1 MEKYLV
7 PEPVGE
13 GDLTDQWTRF
23 KKEFNLFLLAI
34 GKADASGGMKLAI
47 LLRAVGQRVNDIHE
61 ALVFAEGENKDDFD
75 TVVQKLDSVCAR
87 RTSKHVIRDR
97 FFQMKQDHRTIDQF
111 VADLRKQVKD
121 CEFGALKDDLMLH
134 VLIRGVDSDRM
145 RRRLFETDKLELP
158 KAIQMCQT
166 MEATSADLESWV
178 GKEKKVD
185 SEVPVEVKSVS
196 ESAESVSAVQ
206 RSGYQKPTNTRTRE
220 NDQGQRYGEVRECR
234 QCGRTHK
241 PRQCPA
247 YGQKCLK
254 CGLPNHFA
262 RRCRNSA
269 QTHMVQGDSQSLGHE
284 EVLHIT
290 VRKCGKKLLARMQ
303 FIVANKKVMVECQ
316 MDTAATCN
324 VLSWRDYLVLGK
336 PALENSVTTLV
347 MYDGSVRK
355 SLGGCHLQVEVAER
369 KVKSLYFEVM
379 KSNHHS
385 LLSLDTC
392 LTLNLLSYKIGTV
405 YAIQEEQKVTRLQVL
420 EEFDDV
426 FGGLGS
432 LPGEYEIEIDEMVHA
447 VQNRPRKIPHTMK
460 EAVENKLTQLVDLG
474 VIAPVDVPTEWVSN
488 ITAVWKPDKK
498 QVRIC
503 LDPRDLNKAIK
514 RNHFYMPT
522 IDDVLPKLKGAKIF
536 SLLDAKDGFLQVK
549 LTDRSSYLTTFWGP
563 SGQFRWLRM
572 PFGISS
578 APEEFQRR
586 LQGALHGLSGVA
598 VVADDVLVFGVGST
612 MEEAR
617 VNHDDSLLKL
627 LQRAREC
634 NLKLNREKLRLHM
647 PEVLYIGH
655 IISANGI
662 RPDPAKVT
670 AIQEMPEPAGVSDV
684 RRFLGMCNYLS
695 RYVPRLSEVSEP
707 LRRLTEAEATFG
719 WGVEEKSAFEKL
731 KELISDQQRL
741 AFYDVRKPVVIQCDA
756 STVGLGA
763 VLMQEGRP
771 VASVSRSLS
780 KSEKNYVAIE
790 LECLA
795 IVFACQKFHQ
805 YIFGKKVRIETDH
818 KPLEII
824 VRKPILS
831 APRRLQRMLL
841 LLQRYSLEVVF
852 RPGEQQVLAD
862 TLSRAPAGTTAIS
875 APEEEIVFQLQI
887 IKEHEF
893 LPISDQRI
901 AAIKSAAARDAEYAM
916 LSKII
921 KQEWPQKI
929 DHIPEAVRSYWNFR
943 ETMTVQDGVV
953 YKGGQVV
960 VPVEVRPDIVVR
972 LHSSHQGIQSTLRRA
987 QDVVYWPGMK
997 KDIEKAVRR
1006 CAVCE
1011 ENAPALPK
1019 EECRA
1024 HEIMGRLWEKVGMD
1038 LFHCRGK
1045 DFLIIVDY
1053 LTDFFEI
1060 TELLEVTASAVVQA
1074 CKQQFARHG
1083 IPVWVHTDGGSQFTA
1098 WEFARFSKTWGFQH
1112 TLSSP
1117 YNSQSNGKAE
1127 SAVKIAKRLMKRS
1140 TDPYLALLEWRNTP
1154 TIGMGSSPAQR
1165 LLSRRTRGT
1174 VPIASSKLHPEVQT
1188 HVLEKK
1194 EQKQHKMLQS
1204 SGGAKR
1210 RALPPLETGKP
1221 ILAQDMRAFKT
1232 QWKRGTCVSQ
1242 LSDRSYIVDIEG
1254 QLVRRNRRFLKQ
1266 SENPPGEGELVDKDE
1281 AIDSEVMREM
1291 GEGQTEQTLDK
1302 TTEQLGVDSSL
1313 NTEEDTVEP
1322 STNAEQ
1328 QPGEP
1333 KAFTSSGNGA
1343 NPGQV
1348 LRADGEGSSVYKT
1361 RSGRASRVPAKY
1373 RDYVKI

>member
-7 PEPVGE
+7 PEPVRE

-34 GKADASGGMKLAI
+34 GKADASGGIKLAI

-111 VADLRKQVKD
+111 VAELRKQVKD

-166 MEATSADLESWV
+166 MEATSADLELWV

-206 RSGYQKPTNTRTRE
+206 RSGYQKPKTLG
-220 NDQGQRYGEVRECR
+220 QGRMIKV
-234 QCGRTHK
+234 K
-241 PRQCPA
+241 
-247 YGQKCLK
+247 
-254 CGLPNHFA
+254 
-262 RRCRNSA
+262 
-269 QTHMVQGDSQSLGHE
+269 GDSQSLGHE

-405 YAIQEEQKVTRLQVL
+405 YAIQEEQKVARLQVL

-498 QVRIC
+498 QARIC

-563 SGQFRWLRM
+563 SGRFRWLRM

-627 LQRAREC
+627 LRE
-634 NLKLNREKLRLHM
+634 
-647 PEVLYIGH
+647 PEN

-684 RRFLGMCNYLS
+684 R
-695 RYVPRLSEVSEP
+695 
-707 LRRLTEAEATFG
+707 RRLTEAEATFG

-921 KQEWPQKI
+921 KQGWPQKI

-997 KDIEKAVRR
+997 KDIEKAVR
-1006 CAVCE
+1006 
-1011 ENAPALPK
+1011 
-1019 EECRA
+1019 
-1024 HEIMGRLWEKVGMD
+1024 
-1038 LFHCRGK
+1038 
-1045 DFLIIVDY
+1045 
-1053 LTDFFEI
+1053 
-1060 TELLEVTASAVVQA
+1060 
-1074 CKQQFARHG
+1074 
-1083 IPVWVHTDGGSQFTA
+1083 
-1098 WEFARFSKTWGFQH
+1098 
-1112 TLSSP
+1112 
-1117 YNSQSNGKAE
+1117 SQSNGKAE
-1127 SAVKIAKRLMKRS
+1127 SAVEIAKRLMKRS

-1154 TIGMGSSPAQR
+1154 T
-1165 LLSRRTRGT
+1165 
-1174 VPIASSKLHPEVQT
+1174 
-1188 HVLEKK
+1188 
-1194 EQKQHKMLQS
+1194 
-1204 SGGAKR
+1204 
-1210 RALPPLETGKP
+1210 
-1221 ILAQDMRAFKT
+1221 
-1232 QWKRGTCVSQ
+1232 
-1242 LSDRSYIVDIEG
+1242 IEG

-1281 AIDSEVMREM
+1281 AIDGEVMREM

-1328 QPGEP
+1328 PGEP
-1333 KAFTSSGNGA
+1333 KVFTSSGNGA

-1361 RSGRASRVPAKY
+1361 
-1373 RDYVKI
+1373 

>member
-185 SEVPVEVKSVS
+185 GEVPVEVKSVS

-303 FIVANKKVMVECQ
+303 FIVVNKKVMVECQ

-563 SGQFRWLRM
+563 SGRFRWLRM

-841 LLQRYSLEVVF
+841 LLQRN
-852 RPGEQQVLAD
+852 
-862 TLSRAPAGTTAIS
+862 TAIS

-921 KQEWPQKI
+921 KQGWPQKI

-943 ETMTVQDGVV
+943 ETMTVQDGIV

-1024 HEIMGRLWEKVGMD
+1024 HEIMGRLWEK
-1038 LFHCRGK
+1038 
-1045 DFLIIVDY
+1045 I
-1053 LTDFFEI
+1053 FFEI

-1165 LLSRRTRGT
+1165 LLSRRTRGA

-1281 AIDSEVMREM
+1281 AIDGEVMREM

-1328 QPGEP
+1328 PGEP
-1333 KAFTSSGNGA
+1333 KAFTSSGNGE
-1343 NPGQV
+1343 NPVQV

>member
-1 MEKYLV
+1 
-7 PEPVGE
+7 
-13 GDLTDQWTRF
+13 
-23 KKEFNLFLLAI
+23 
-34 GKADASGGMKLAI
+34 
-47 LLRAVGQRVNDIHE
+47 
-61 ALVFAEGENKDDFD
+61 
-75 TVVQKLDSVCAR
+75 
-87 RTSKHVIRDR
+87 
-97 FFQMKQDHRTIDQF
+97 
-111 VADLRKQVKD
+111 
-121 CEFGALKDDLMLH
+121 
-134 VLIRGVDSDRM
+134 
-145 RRRLFETDKLELP
+145 
-158 KAIQMCQT
+158 
-166 MEATSADLESWV
+166 
-178 GKEKKVD
+178 
-185 SEVPVEVKSVS
+185 
-196 ESAESVSAVQ
+196 
-206 RSGYQKPTNTRTRE
+206 
-220 NDQGQRYGEVRECR
+220 
-234 QCGRTHK
+234 
-241 PRQCPA
+241 
-247 YGQKCLK
+247 
-254 CGLPNHFA
+254 
-262 RRCRNSA
+262 
-269 QTHMVQGDSQSLGHE
+269 MVQGDSQSLGHE

-303 FIVANKKVMVECQ
+303 FIVVNKKVMVECQ

-355 SLGGCHLQVEVAER
+355 SLGGCHLQIEVAER

-563 SGQFRWLRM
+563 SGRFRWLRM

-707 LRRLTEAEATFG
+707 LRKLTEAEATFG

-921 KQEWPQKI
+921 KQGWPQKI

-943 ETMTVQDGVV
+943 ETMTVQDGIV

-1098 WEFARFSKTWGFQH
+1098 WEFARFSKTWEFQH

-1165 LLSRRTRGT
+1165 LLSRRTRGA

-1204 SGGAKR
+1204 SGVREPTWGGR
-1210 RALPPLETGKP
+1210 VGRQG
-1221 ILAQDMRAFKT
+1221 
-1232 QWKRGTCVSQ
+1232 
-1242 LSDRSYIVDIEG
+1242 RSH
-1254 QLVRRNRRFLKQ
+1254 RW
-1266 SENPPGEGELVDKDE
+1266 
-1281 AIDSEVMREM
+1281 
-1291 GEGQTEQTLDK
+1291 
-1302 TTEQLGVDSSL
+1302 
-1313 NTEEDTVEP
+1313 
-1322 STNAEQ
+1322 
-1328 QPGEP
+1328 
-1333 KAFTSSGNGA
+1333 
-1343 NPGQV
+1343 
-1348 LRADGEGSSVYKT
+1348 
-1361 RSGRASRVPAKY
+1361 
-1373 RDYVKI
+1373 

>member
-1 MEKYLV
+1 MLDWHPSKVLGTNVYQQPVKLWDLRAGLSACKMCPYGAHPHLAVFWPCPQATVMCAKWKLADKHAARDHLIRHQRRCQQPQDEVRPYMDVYLVREGERRHPSSFYPDQPRQTHDRVMVWHTWSHPRQASATLVPGRSFSKLTGAGPTGLRIQHFIDAADVPLSCSILQFLKGVVNILVAGRAPPMIASFLAGGNLTALFKSMQDSSLDIRPIVDMKPESVKVRKMEKYLV

-34 GKADASGGMKLAI
+34 GKADASGGIKLAI

-185 SEVPVEVKSVS
+185 GEVPVE
-196 ESAESVSAVQ
+196 
-206 RSGYQKPTNTRTRE
+206 
-220 NDQGQRYGEVRECR
+220 C
-234 QCGRTHK
+234 
-241 PRQCPA
+241 
-247 YGQKCLK
+247 
-254 CGLPNHFA
+254 
-262 RRCRNSA
+262 
-269 QTHMVQGDSQSLGHE
+269 M
-284 EVLHIT
+284 
-290 VRKCGKKLLARMQ
+290 
-303 FIVANKKVMVECQ
+303 
-316 MDTAATCN
+316 
-324 VLSWRDYLVLGK
+324 
-336 PALENSVTTLV
+336 
-347 MYDGSVRK
+347 
-355 SLGGCHLQVEVAER
+355 
-369 KVKSLYFEVM
+369 
-379 KSNHHS
+379 
-385 LLSLDTC
+385 
-392 LTLNLLSYKIGTV
+392 
-405 YAIQEEQKVTRLQVL
+405 
-420 EEFDDV
+420 
-426 FGGLGS
+426 
-432 LPGEYEIEIDEMVHA
+432 
-447 VQNRPRKIPHTMK
+447 
-460 EAVENKLTQLVDLG
+460 
-474 VIAPVDVPTEWVSN
+474 
-488 ITAVWKPDKK
+488 
-498 QVRIC
+498 
-503 LDPRDLNKAIK
+503 
-514 RNHFYMPT
+514 
-522 IDDVLPKLKGAKIF
+522 
-536 SLLDAKDGFLQVK
+536 
-549 LTDRSSYLTTFWGP
+549 
-563 SGQFRWLRM
+563 
-572 PFGISS
+572 
-578 APEEFQRR
+578 
-586 LQGALHGLSGVA
+586 
-598 VVADDVLVFGVGST
+598 
-612 MEEAR
+612 
-617 VNHDDSLLKL
+617 
-627 LQRAREC
+627 
-634 NLKLNREKLRLHM
+634 
-647 PEVLYIGH
+647 LYIGH

-875 APEEEIVFQLQI
+875 APEEEMVFQLQI

-921 KQEWPQKI
+921 KQGWPQKI

-943 ETMTVQDGVV
+943 ETMTVQDGIV

-1060 TELLEVTASAVVQA
+1060 TELLECGYIQMEAHSSRPGNLQD
-1074 CKQQFARHG
+1074 FPRPG
-1083 IPVWVHTDGGSQFTA
+1083 
-1098 WEFARFSKTWGFQH
+1098 GFQH

-1140 TDPYLALLEWRNTP
+1140 TDPYLEWRNTP

-1165 LLSRRTRGT
+1165 LLSRRTRGA

-1210 RALPPLETGKP
+1210 RALPPLVTGKP

-1281 AIDSEVMREM
+1281 AIDGEVMREM

-1322 STNAEQ
+1322 STNAE

>member
-1 MEKYLV
+1 
-7 PEPVGE
+7 
-13 GDLTDQWTRF
+13 
-23 KKEFNLFLLAI
+23 
-34 GKADASGGMKLAI
+34 
-47 LLRAVGQRVNDIHE
+47 
-61 ALVFAEGENKDDFD
+61 
-75 TVVQKLDSVCAR
+75 
-87 RTSKHVIRDR
+87 
-97 FFQMKQDHRTIDQF
+97 
-111 VADLRKQVKD
+111 
-121 CEFGALKDDLMLH
+121 
-134 VLIRGVDSDRM
+134 
-145 RRRLFETDKLELP
+145 
-158 KAIQMCQT
+158 
-166 MEATSADLESWV
+166 
-178 GKEKKVD
+178 
-185 SEVPVEVKSVS
+185 
-196 ESAESVSAVQ
+196 
-206 RSGYQKPTNTRTRE
+206 
-220 NDQGQRYGEVRECR
+220 
-234 QCGRTHK
+234 
-241 PRQCPA
+241 
-247 YGQKCLK
+247 
-254 CGLPNHFA
+254 
-262 RRCRNSA
+262 
-269 QTHMVQGDSQSLGHE
+269 
-284 EVLHIT
+284 
-290 VRKCGKKLLARMQ
+290 
-303 FIVANKKVMVECQ
+303 MVECQ

-355 SLGGCHLQVEVAER
+355 SLASCHLQVEVAER

-563 SGQFRWLRM
+563 SGRFRWLRM

-578 APEEFQRR
+578 VPEEFQRR

-684 RRFLGMCNYLS
+684 PRFLGMCNYLS

-824 VRKPILS
+824 VQKPILS

-921 KQEWPQKI
+921 KQGWPQKI

-987 QDVVYWPGMK
+987 QDVMYWPGM

-1053 LTDFFEI
+1053 LTDFFEL
-1060 TELLEVTASAVVQA
+1060 TELLEVTALSGSPSS
-1074 CKQQFARHG
+1074 KQQFARHG

-1165 LLSRRTRGT
+1165 LLSRRTRGA

-1210 RALPPLETGKP
+1210 RALPLLETGKP
-1221 ILAQDMRAFKT
+1221 ILAQDMLREPT
-1232 QWKRGTCVSQ
+1232 WG
-1242 LSDRSYIVDIEG
+1242 
-1254 QLVRRNRRFLKQ
+1254 RRVGR
-1266 SENPPGEGELVDKDE
+1266 KDE
-1281 AIDSEVMREM
+1281 AIDGEVMREM

-1328 QPGEP
+1328 PGEP
-1333 KAFTSSGNGA
+1333 KALTSSGNGA

>member
-185 SEVPVEVKSVS
+185 GEVPVEVKSVS

-303 FIVANKKVMVECQ
+303 FIVVNKKVMVECQ

-460 EAVENKLTQLVDLG
+460 EAVENKLKQLVDLG

-563 SGQFRWLRM
+563 SGWFRWLRM

-719 WGVEEKSAFEKL
+719 WGVEEKSAFEVK
-731 KELISDQQRL
+731 
-741 AFYDVRKPVVIQCDA
+741 
-756 STVGLGA
+756 
-763 VLMQEGRP
+763 
-771 VASVSRSLS
+771 
-780 KSEKNYVAIE
+780 
-790 LECLA
+790 
-795 IVFACQKFHQ
+795 
-805 YIFGKKVRIETDH
+805 RI
-818 KPLEII
+818 
-824 VRKPILS
+824 
-831 APRRLQRMLL
+831 
-841 LLQRYSLEVVF
+841 
-852 RPGEQQVLAD
+852 
-862 TLSRAPAGTTAIS
+862 
-875 APEEEIVFQLQI
+875 
-887 IKEHEF
+887 
-893 LPISDQRI
+893 
-901 AAIKSAAARDAEYAM
+901 
-916 LSKII
+916 
-921 KQEWPQKI
+921 
-929 DHIPEAVRSYWNFR
+929 
-943 ETMTVQDGVV
+943 
-953 YKGGQVV
+953 
-960 VPVEVRPDIVVR
+960 
-972 LHSSHQGIQSTLRRA
+972 
-987 QDVVYWPGMK
+987 
-997 KDIEKAVRR
+997 
-1006 CAVCE
+1006 
-1011 ENAPALPK
+1011 
-1019 EECRA
+1019 
-1024 HEIMGRLWEKVGMD
+1024 
-1038 LFHCRGK
+1038 
-1045 DFLIIVDY
+1045 
-1053 LTDFFEI
+1053 
-1060 TELLEVTASAVVQA
+1060 
-1074 CKQQFARHG
+1074 
-1083 IPVWVHTDGGSQFTA
+1083 
-1098 WEFARFSKTWGFQH
+1098 
-1112 TLSSP
+1112 
-1117 YNSQSNGKAE
+1117 
-1127 SAVKIAKRLMKRS
+1127 
-1140 TDPYLALLEWRNTP
+1140 
-1154 TIGMGSSPAQR
+1154 
-1165 LLSRRTRGT
+1165 
-1174 VPIASSKLHPEVQT
+1174 
-1188 HVLEKK
+1188 
-1194 EQKQHKMLQS
+1194 
-1204 SGGAKR
+1204 
-1210 RALPPLETGKP
+1210 
-1221 ILAQDMRAFKT
+1221 
-1232 QWKRGTCVSQ
+1232 
-1242 LSDRSYIVDIEG
+1242 
-1254 QLVRRNRRFLKQ
+1254 
-1266 SENPPGEGELVDKDE
+1266 DK
-1281 AIDSEVMREM
+1281 
-1291 GEGQTEQTLDK
+1291 
-1302 TTEQLGVDSSL
+1302 
-1313 NTEEDTVEP
+1313 
-1322 STNAEQ
+1322 
-1328 QPGEP
+1328 
-1333 KAFTSSGNGA
+1333 
-1343 NPGQV
+1343 
-1348 LRADGEGSSVYKT
+1348 
-1361 RSGRASRVPAKY
+1361 
-1373 RDYVKI
+1373 